1 MKKLFIYF
9 LKNKVFVIWL
19 LLFFIV
25 LYLSFNPLLSF
36 KYDYMNDNSITNIIY
51 IFYVFMLP
59 LTFYEMGFVSC
70 MIIDL
75 CFISILSYAVAS
87 FINYFFENSSIT
99 LTRIKRGKCVKEL
112 YKINFIFSTFLTII
126 YIILFSLL
134 CLKNNIEINM
144 DINVCIVIG
153 YKLLIA
159 VLVPNI
165 YLFSYI
171 KTNSSISSL
180 GFTYLVYIL
189 LELLIKITFI
199 ESSLSFKFSII
210 VLIFIMV
217 IYLLLYKLSN
227 NMFLR
232 RDV

>member
-9 LKNKVFVIWL
+9 LKNKFFVIWL

-99 LTRIKRGKCVKEL
+99 LTRIKRGKCVNEL
-112 YKINFIFSTFLTII
+112 YIINFIFSTFLTII
-126 YIILFSLL
+126 YIIFFSL
-134 CLKNNIEINM
+134 
-144 DINVCIVIG
+144 
-153 YKLLIA
+153 
-159 VLVPNI
+159 
-165 YLFSYI
+165 
-171 KTNSSISSL
+171 
-180 GFTYLVYIL
+180 
-189 LELLIKITFI
+189 
-199 ESSLSFKFSII
+199 
-210 VLIFIMV
+210 
-217 IYLLLYKLSN
+217 
-227 NMFLR
+227 
-232 RDV
+232 